1 MAIKF
6 ERDKNGKLI
15 AIDDKT
21 NKKVGSV
28 VSMGDL
34 ITKENKEDN

>member
-6 ERDKNGKLI
+6 ERDEKGNLV
-15 AIDDKT
+15 AVDDKT

-28 VSMGDL
+28 VTMGDL
-34 ITKENKEDN
+34 IKEENKNDN